1 MHSGQLEEK
10 THTLKNDRHFLLVDD
25 KIGLEEDAENDP
37 CDLHGEKKR
46 AICVE
51 SDCTGGL
58 HDSLDLTTADMK
70 WGTLTIK
77 TTQTRTCKTE
87 YYSTLHQNKHC

>member
-37 CDLHGEKKR
+37 RDLHGEKK
-46 AICVE
+46 E
-51 SDCTGGL
+51 SNTCWHKFRSDNTGHVAGDP
-58 HDSLDLTTADMK
+58 HNQDHP
-70 WGTLTIK
+70 G
-77 TTQTRTCKTE
+77 
-87 YYSTLHQNKHC
+87 